1 MRFEKRVEVEA
12 PRQDIWEL
20 LWDVPRVVR
29 CLPGCDAAETI
40 DPYQRYQ
47 ATVQEKVGPF
57 KIRISLDIEVVTNH
71 PPEHLVAKANGRD
84 GKLQSHIKIELD
96 LTLHA
101 LEPQRTALNVQA
113 DVAVLGK
120 LGTLG
125 HSVIVRKGNDIVGQF
140 ATALQAELQAK
151 EAC

>member
-1 MRFEKRVEVEA
+1 MRFKKQVQVEA
-12 PRQDIWEL
+12 PRQEIWEL
-20 LWDVPRVVR
+20 LWDVPRVVK
-29 CLPGCDAAETI
+29 CSPGCDTAATI
-40 DPYQRYQ
+40 EPYQQYQ

-57 KIRISLDIEVVTNH
+57 KVRIPLDIEVVTNQ

-96 LTLHA
+96 LALVA
-101 LEPQRTALNVQA
+101 LEPHLTALNVQA

-125 HSVIVRKGNDIVGQF
+125 HSVIVRKGNEIVGQF
-140 ATALQAELQAK
+140 ATALQAALQPE
-151 EAC
+151 EAG